1 MKSFI
6 KERWL
11 SLVIAVVI
19 VALTA
24 AVVIFIMAM
33 LGFRIT
39 YAPELENDWEA
50 ISAVASWVGAF
61 ISCVGVLAS
70 FLAIWYAIQVP
81 KTIADR
87 QDQIALFEKRYIA
100 YSSLL
105 KVLSFSRAINQKPYN
120 ENTPDEN
127 GDIWTTASKV
137 QLCCF
142 QFATVFG
149 YHPRPLP
156 GQLNSQSISQTI
168 AVLNK
173 YETEIEM
180 LPFLFEWSD
189 NEKEEIIK
197 EISNIFK
204 PLYSFMNNIVSYTF
218 DDDFKIDNDNRQK
231 FICVIHEFLKKYAER
246 FERELKI

>member
-50 ISAVASWVGAF
+50 ISAVASWLGAF

-87 QDQIALFEKRYIA
+87 QDKIALFEKRYECYTLIQKLLVSA
-100 YSSLL
+100 RQMEGEQTVLGVQVAFRINLDDADALL
-105 KVLSFSRAINQKPYN
+105 KNKDAMILGIELKQMQAIIVSGEFLFPYYNTKLLKKIIDVGVELIIKLSVHNIDQNDEQLTEEEDDLKQQFCKLCKEFDRDYSKQLKEVL
-120 ENTPDEN
+120 
-127 GDIWTTASKV
+127 
-137 QLCCF
+137 
-142 QFATVFG
+142 
-149 YHPRPLP
+149 
-156 GQLNSQSISQTI
+156 QLN
-168 AVLNK
+168 
-173 YETEIEM
+173 E
-180 LPFLFEWSD
+180 
-189 NEKEEIIK
+189 
-197 EISNIFK
+197 
-204 PLYSFMNNIVSYTF
+204 
-218 DDDFKIDNDNRQK
+218 
-231 FICVIHEFLKKYAER
+231 
-246 FERELKI
+246 